1 MKKFAF
7 ILCALLCATKANAI
21 VPENLD
27 TPENRQILQKVET
40 MLKNIK
46 TMKSRFS
53 EFTSKDGDYMKHG
66 DFYLSRPNK
75 MRLIYDAPTE
85 LEFIADGNYFIYYDK
100 SFDQVSY
107 LEIDQTPAAILL
119 KPDFTFDDKDFLVTN
134 IAQELDEYKIS
145 AVKAQ
150 EPELG
155 ELTLI
160 AGAEPIEFRQWELVD
175 AKGIK
180 STVGLYETELNQP
193 VDESLFI
200 WNGKD

>member
-7 ILCALLCATKANAI
+7 IVCALLCAAKANAI

-160 AGAEPIEFRQWELVD
+160 AGADPIEFRQWELVD

>member
-7 ILCALLCATKANAI
+7 ILCALLCSASANAI

-160 AGAEPIEFRQWELVD
+160 AGADPIEFRQWELVD

>member
-7 ILCALLCATKANAI
+7 ILCALLCVTKANAI